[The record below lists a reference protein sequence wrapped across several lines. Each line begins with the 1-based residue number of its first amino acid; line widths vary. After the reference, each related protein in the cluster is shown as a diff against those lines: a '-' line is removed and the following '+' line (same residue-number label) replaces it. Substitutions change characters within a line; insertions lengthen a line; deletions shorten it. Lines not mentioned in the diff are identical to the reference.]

1 MAKKSNT
8 IFEIFLQGVGLYFT
22 NIDRFVWYMLFPV
35 LGQLLGLIL
44 TTIILYSYNEYHTLL
59 LANIPILKTPMYMN
73 IALGVVLLPVLV
85 IWIKSFCF
93 FFVAYSAVN
102 SMTDNMLKSERVY
115 DFPAHTMMITRRW
128 IAYLG
133 LWGLYGGLLLL
144 TVIPIFLV
152 FGWILLIYYAFIFQI
167 FIFEPELSPFDC
179 FKKSSSY
186 VVGNFKQTF
195 LMIILLGGLTYVI
208 LPQIMLT
215 FLTTVKAV
223 DYLKDTLVKYIS
235 VPSLDA
241 INMVLSAM
249 GVAQIT
255 PSQVALFIVQALI
268 IIVTI
273 QLLLPLRGIC
283 MCLWYKNFYN
293 DAGAMKKIDDRI
305 LARAGVDKKKRR
317 KK

>member
-22 NIDRFVWYMLFPV
+22 NIDRFVWYMIFPV
-35 LGQLLGLIL
+35 FGQLLGLVL
-44 TTIILYSYNEYHTLL
+44 TTIVIYSYNEYHALL
-59 LANIPILKTPMYMN
+59 LANIPLLKTPMYMN
-73 IALGVVLLPVLV
+73 IALAVVLLPIL
-85 IWIKSFCF
+85 ILWAKSLWDYI
-93 FFVAYSAVN
+93 VAYSAVN

-115 DFPAHTMMITRRW
+115 DFPAHTMMISRRW

-144 TVIPIFLV
+144 TSIPIFLV

-179 FKKSSSY
+179 FKRSSSY
-186 VVGNFKQTF
+186 VSGNFKKTL
-195 LMIILLGGLTYVI
+195 LMIVLLGSLTYVI

-223 DYLKDTLVKYIS
+223 DYLKDVLVKYIS
-235 VPSLDA
+235 VPSLDS

-249 GVAQIT
+249 GVTQIM

-268 IIVTI
+268 VIVII
-273 QLLLPLRGIC
+273 QLLLPLRCIC

-305 LARAGVDKKKRR
+305 LSRAGAEKKKRR